1 MNEENTLK
9 LTSAFPKL
17 YPKLHPLRPSR
28 ETPFFFECR
37 DGWFQLLWDLSE
49 KLEAEIMS
57 IEKKNS
63 SMDCK
68 IKAPS
73 AVQVKEKMGTLR
85 FYMSAETEAIREAIE
100 EAQARS
106 EIICEVCGAP
116 GELRGEK
123 WVYTLCEEHKRER
136 PRKGA
141 GW

>member
-1 MNEENTLK
+1 
-9 LTSAFPKL
+9 
-17 YPKLHPLRPSR
+17 
-28 ETPFFFECR
+28 
-37 DGWFQLLWDLSE
+37 
-49 KLEAEIMS
+49 
-57 IEKKNS
+57 
-63 SMDCK
+63 MDCK